1 MKCNEAHELIGELLE
16 GTLGE
21 DDRRE
26 LEKHLESCD
35 DCRELLADFQK
46 IQKEAAALPKPEPS
60 PAVWANILDGVDR
73 ARRERSVRPA
83 ATVGWWERFTAPG
96 RPRYA
101 LAAALTLG
109 LIVGGAVLF
118 RGLRNNAG
126 LNAAGKADAY
136 TMAKLEEAETH
147 YRLAIKALSE
157 AAAAQKNG
165 NGNGLDPKTTA
176 SLEADLH
183 KIDGVIAACRAAVQ
197 RDPQSVE
204 ARVYLLGA
212 YKGKLDFL
220 DNMIAAKK
228 KMAASEATDI
238 AL

>member
-1 MKCNEAHELIGELLE
+1 MKCKEAHELISEFLE
-16 GTLGE
+16 GTIGE

-35 DCRELLADFQK
+35 DCRELLADFQT
-46 IQKEAAALPKPEPS
+46 IRKEAAALPKPEPS
-60 PAVWANILDGVDR
+60 PAVWTNILDGVAR
-73 ARRERSVRPA
+73 ARREKTVRPA
-83 ATVGWWERFTAPG
+83 ATVGWWERFTVLG

-109 LIVGGAVLF
+109 LIVGGTVLF
-118 RGLRNNAG
+118 RGPRNGAAPA
-126 LNAAGKADAY
+126 AAGKADAF

-157 AAAAQKNG
+157 AAAARKNG
-165 NGNGLDPKTTA
+165 NDQDPKMTA
-176 SLEADLH
+176 SLKADLH
-183 KIDGVIAACRAAVQ
+183 KIDAVIAACRAAVQ
-197 RDPQSVE
+197 REPQSVE

-212 YKGKLDFL
+212 YKGKLEFL
-220 DNMIAAKK
+220 DNMIAAGNKL
-228 KMAASEATDI
+228 AAPEAADI